1 MFNIINHR
9 GMQIKTTM
17 RHHFMPIRIVIIKI
31 KHKQK
36 QKITRVGED
45 VEKQEPIYIA
55 GENAKCCSPVESS
68 LAISQEVK
76 RKITI

>member
-1 MFNIINHR
+1 
-9 GMQIKTTM
+9 
-17 RHHFMPIRIVIIKI
+17 MPTRIVIIKI

-76 RKITI
+76 GKITI